1 MLAKCGNMRHLLH
14 GEVTVTPYEL
24 AKATY
29 QLEKLNRL
37 ISIARSVGNNKLA
50 MQRIKKHRA
59 LSKKIQLALGNVTA

>member
-1 MLAKCGNMRHLLH
+1 M
-14 GEVTVTPYEL
+14 TPYEL

-37 ISIARSVGNNKLA
+37 ISIARSVGNNRLA